1 MEKRLDYITDLMAL
15 GPTANARTIQRR
27 QTAHRLAI
35 AEAWQVKP
43 GEKILEI
50 GCGQGDLSAVL
61 ADQVGSAGHVTGID
75 IASPDYGAPLT
86 LGQAWNHLLAG
97 PLGDRL
103 TVHFNTNLSD
113 DLGPIANQ
121 HFDRVVLAHSLWY
134 FASANALA
142 LLFKNMAAVCDHVDV
157 AEWSMQPTALD
168 QIGHLQAAMIQ
179 GLLYAIAPSD
189 VANIRTLITPDTLAQ
204 IAHDNTWTYT
214 AGTIVKDP
222 TLDDAHWEIATTN
235 ALLTEL
241 KLSTDLRDR
250 VKPLLE
256 AMSHNGTASLATFTG
271 RITF

>member
-61 ADQVGSAGHVTGID
+61 ADQVGSSGHVTGID

-113 DLGPIANQ
+113 DLGPIADQ

-142 LLFKNMAAVCDHVDV
+142 LLFKTWQLSVITLM
-157 AEWSMQPTALD
+157 S
-168 QIGHLQAAMIQ
+168 
-179 GLLYAIAPSD
+179 PSG
-189 VANIRTLITPDTLAQ
+189 Q
-204 IAHDNTWTYT
+204 C
-214 AGTIVKDP
+214 
-222 TLDDAHWEIATTN
+222 
-235 ALLTEL
+235 
-241 KLSTDLRDR
+241 SQLR
-250 VKPLLE
+250 
-256 AMSHNGTASLATFTG
+256 
-271 RITF
+271 